1 MHRYA
6 EVDTTDHP
14 MIVVTFTGHK
24 ATEENF
30 SLYLKE
36 VEQCYQGNQNIVII
50 FDGRKAVFPGLKYQR
65 MQAEWLKTNQSMVA
79 TQCMGTVY
87 IISSI
92 WISLALRTILFLQPQ
107 PTDFTIVSSLSQ
119 AMNWAVEKLYKK

>member
-14 MIVVTFTGHK
+14 MVIVTFTGQK

-36 VEQCYQGNQNIVII
+36 VEQCYQNKDKIVII
-50 FDGRKAVFPGLKYQR
+50 FDGRKATFPGLRFQR
-65 MQAEWLKTNQSMVA
+65 MQAEWLKKNQAMVA
-79 TQCMGTVY
+79 TLCMGTIY

-92 WISLALRTILFLQPQ
+92 WISLALRMILFLQPQ
-107 PTDFTIVSSLSQ
+107 PTEFTIVSSLSQ
-119 AMNWAVEKLYKK
+119 AMNWAVEKLFRK